1 MAQSNQGSAARSWT
15 TKQLGWT
22 CIASLAIGAI
32 VTYQAGFNWIG
43 SWETGGEVQKRLA
56 VSACVQEFLLK
67 PDRGVTF
74 AALKGM
80 TSSFQRR
87 QLVQDQK
94 LASNFDV
101 ADACGEQIREL
112 DETLFPA
119 T

>member
-1 MAQSNQGSAARSWT
+1 MVQSNQGLAARSWT
-15 TKQLGWT
+15 TKQLVWSSVV
-22 CIASLAIGAI
+22 SLAIGAI
-32 VTYQAGFNWIG
+32 VTYQAGFNW
-43 SWETGGEVQKRLA
+43 RLA

-67 PDRGVTF
+67 PDRGVTY

-94 LASNFDV
+94 LAANFDV

>member
-1 MAQSNQGSAARSWT
+1 MAQSNQGLAARSWT
-15 TKQLGWT
+15 TKQLVWSSVV
-22 CIASLAIGAI
+22 SLAIGAI

-43 SWETGGEVQKRLA
+43 SWETGEQVQKRLA
-56 VSACVQEFLLK
+56 ISACVQEFLLK
-67 PDRGVTF
+67 PDRGITY

-101 ADACGEQIREL
+101 ADACGEQIRDL